1 MDLIFCKIFPFQ
13 VLHTYKFKIKY
24 QKENPHFPYID
35 FIYNFCTLLIVI
47 FVPER
52 SSLLVTKVG
61 PTIMKIVLL
70 QTGKDSENYITE
82 GSAIFINRIRKY
94 IPFEVNT
101 LADVKNVRN
110 LPAGQQ
116 KAKEGEKVLRFITTD
131 DYLVI
136 LDVKGRERTTIELSN
151 WLQSLFMLQKK
162 RIVFV
167 IGGPWGISDEVFRR
181 ADESVSLSKLT
192 FSHQVVRLLFL
203 EQLYRVL
210 SVLRGDPYHHE

>member
-1 MDLIFCKIFPFQ
+1 M
-13 VLHTYKFKIKY
+13 
-24 QKENPHFPYID
+24 
-35 FIYNFCTLLIVI
+35 YNFCTLLIVI
-47 FVPER
+47 FVSER
-52 SSLLVTKVG
+52 SSHLVTKVG

-101 LADVKNVRN
+101 LPDIKNVRN
-110 LPAGQQ
+110 MPVEQQ
-116 KAKEGEKVLRFITTD
+116 KTKEGGKILQFITTD

-136 LDVKGRERTTIELSN
+136 LDAKGRERTTIELSE
-151 WLQSLFMLQKK
+151 WLQSLFMLQNK

-167 IGGPWGISDEVFRR
+167 IGGPWGISDDVLRR
-181 ADESVSLSKLT
+181 GDETISLSRLT

-210 SVLRGDPYHHE
+210 SFLRGDPYHHE